1 MKNIYILLMII
12 SSSLV
17 VAQQSI
23 SFESSEGYTLG
34 TIHGQNG
41 WEVTEGSNGLIQ
53 NQVITNEHASNGT
66 FSFKNAY
73 EPSFDEQWF
82 PIFGAVKTFDTPLDH
97 TNLTVSYDVKA
108 SAKNGADFE
117 FVLYSIDAND
127 EFTPVAG
134 VGIENRGYIYTIKN
148 ANYGFD
154 YATAEWTPNV
164 WVNIKIEIS
173 ATEIKYYVD
182 NVLQN
187 TIANF
192 TGLDVLGFN
201 MLHNNYGND
210 AYYDNFVITSS
221 NLSSNPFE
229 NISVTAYPNPVN
241 DVISIA
247 VPNEV
252 QITQVA
258 VYNITGQEVLT
269 TNQTQNIN
277 VSQLASGTYLLK
289 ATSANGTTLTKKII
303 KN

>member
-1 MKNIYILLMII
+1 MAI

-17 VAQQSI
+17 FAQQSI
-23 SFESSEGYTLG
+23 SFESTEGYAVG

-41 WEVTEGSNGLIQ
+41 WEVTEGSDGLIQ

-73 EPSFDEQWF
+73 EPSFNEQWF

-148 ANYGFD
+148 AYYGFD

-187 TIANF
+187 TVANF

-221 NLSSNPFE
+221 NLGVNPFE
-229 NISVTAYPNPVN
+229 KVSVNTYPNPAK

-247 VPNEV
+247 VPDDV
-252 QITQVA
+252 QITQVT
-258 VYNITGQEVLT
+258 VYNITGQQVLT

-289 ATSANGTTLTKKII
+289 ATSVNGTTLTKKII

>member
-1 MKNIYILLMII
+1 MAI
-12 SSSLV
+12 SSSLAF
-17 VAQQSI
+17 AQQSI
-23 SFESSEGYTLG
+23 SFESTEGYTVG

-41 WEVTEGSNGLIQ
+41 WEVTEGSDGLIQ
-53 NQVITNEHASNGT
+53 NQVITTEHASNGT

-73 EPSFDEQWF
+73 EPTFNEQWF

-134 VGIENRGYIYTIKN
+134 VGIENRGYIYMIKN

-173 ATEIKYYVD
+173 AAEIKYYVD
-182 NVLQN
+182 NILQN
-187 TIANF
+187 TVANF

-201 MLHNNYGND
+201 ILHNNYGND

-221 NLSSNPFE
+221 NLAVNPLE
-229 NISVTAYPNPVN
+229 EVSVTTYPNPAK

-252 QITQVA
+252 QITQVT
-258 VYNITGQEVLT
+258 VYNITGQEVLK

-289 ATSANGTTLTKKII
+289 ATSVNGSTLTKKII